1 MGRKMGK
8 EEIKIPSFLDATMAA
23 KANTVIYDNRV
34 KTEETEE
41 VEEEI
46 KIKVFIPRTW
56 LLELYLKIL
65 ELVVCSR
72 PDKNQRLHAFYPKAH
87 SFELIVSYFC
97 KPWLLLQ
104 TDL

>member
-1 MGRKMGK
+1 MGK
-8 EEIKIPSFLDATMAA
+8 
-23 KANTVIYDNRV
+23 
-34 KTEETEE
+34 
-41 VEEEI
+41 EEI

-87 SFELIVSYFC
+87 SFELIVSYF
-97 KPWLLLQ
+97 
-104 TDL
+104 